1 MNYKIKEILEEKVQK
16 NENISLDV
24 LYNEGMRNVRENI
37 EFYFDKPFSCES
49 VIKELFVRG
58 VQQYIDNFPY
68 LEK

>member
-24 LYNEGMRNVRENI
+24 LYNEGMRNVKDNI